1 MKITKWIS
9 MIMLAVFLAGAVGCN
24 KNPDGNVDGNGDNV
38 NFTDF
43 VLAEKGKSEYSIII
57 PENASEYETFAAEE
71 LRNLFLEA
79 TGAQLAIYSDKGRTF
94 SDSAKYIS
102 ISDTEVLKG
111 SGVEADYAVY
121 KESGTRL
128 KNVGSCVIL
137 TGARDEGAL
146 YAVYDFLNIL
156 FDYEYYDVDAY
167 RLNKSDTVK
176 LPVLDV
182 SNIPDN
188 DYRMYGDYLQEDNA
202 GGSRFHAYRLRYKV

>member
-1 MKITKWIS
+1 

-111 SGVEADYAVY
+111 SGVEADRMRRRTKSV
-121 KESGTRL
+121 
-128 KNVGSCVIL
+128 KN
-137 TGARDEGAL
+137 
-146 YAVYDFLNIL
+146 
-156 FDYEYYDVDAY
+156 
-167 RLNKSDTVK
+167 
-176 LPVLDV
+176 
-182 SNIPDN
+182 
-188 DYRMYGDYLQEDNA
+188 
-202 GGSRFHAYRLRYKV
+202 